1 MLHGSVTKI
10 SLFVTGIILI
20 AIALCWLLLQ
30 PGGDIGNY
38 KNYYINDAAA
48 PHHGAVKIT
57 FLGAASLLIDDG
69 ETQLMVDGFIS
80 RKPLWQ
86 VATSQLSTDKAATDA
101 LLSKLQVN
109 RLQAVFAS
117 HSHYDHALDIAYI
130 AQRTGAK
137 LYGSSSTLNIGKG
150 ANLPS
155 GAYFGDCDRLFRD
168 NPITSVSR
176 L

>member
-137 LYGSSSTLNIGKG
+137 LYGSSSTLNIGQG

-155 GAYFGDCDRLFRD
+155 
-168 NPITSVSR
+168 
-176 L
+176 